1 MAVKFV
7 TNTTKEC
14 KRALVE
20 RLQTLHFNVQ
30 VETLHMN
37 QQAAPVR
44 RYYGTAVLF
53 FPPSSVFLAV
63 CLDSPGVRGVHVSE
77 CCSELAGAEGPA
89 AAAAGGGERAGGLHR
104 WVPAAPAPGWA
115 C

>member
-30 VETLHMN
+30 VETLNMN
-37 QQAAPVR
+37 QQAALLLR
-44 RYYGTAVLF
+44 SFATKITWYF
-53 FPPSSVFLAV
+53 FSESDFLAV
-63 CLDSPGVRGVHVSE
+63 CCDSPGVRGLHVSE
-77 CCSELAGAEGPA
+77 CCQELAGAERPP
-89 AAAAGGGERAGGLHR
+89 AAAAGGGERPGGLHR
-104 WVPAAPAPGWA
+104 WVPVSPAPG
-115 C
+115 

>member
-30 VETLHMN
+30 VETLNMN
-37 QQAAPVR
+37 QQAALLLRSFATMVT
-44 RYYGTAVLF
+44 RYIF
-53 FPPSSVFLAV
+53 FFLV
-63 CLDSPGVRGVHVSE
+63 
-77 CCSELAGAEGPA
+77 
-89 AAAAGGGERAGGLHR
+89 
-104 WVPAAPAPGWA
+104 
-115 C
+115 